1 MKYLIIP
8 LALLLSAC
16 GFDDIQVSGEVEF
29 IDTRVKQ
36 VGSQF
41 YVGMFAGDEILA
53 CLPVDLG
60 TIYPDEWVDVGT
72 AAEYRTNPITETEM
86 INCL

>member
-1 MKYLIIP
+1 MKRLIIP

-41 YVGMFAGDEILA
+41 YVGLFAGDEILA
-53 CLPVDLG
+53 CLPVDPG
-60 TIYPDEWVDVGT
+60 TIYPDKWVT
-72 AAEYRTNPITETEM
+72 LEEAAEARMSPVSNFELV
-86 INCL
+86 NCL

>member
-8 LALLLSAC
+8 LILILSAC

-36 VGSQF
+36 VDSQF
-41 YVGMFAGDEILA
+41 YVGLFAGDEIIA
-53 CLPVDLG
+53 CLPVDPG
-60 TIYPDEWVDVGT
+60 TIYPGEWVDIET
-72 AAEYRTNPITETEM
+72 ASKTRSTPFTKFEL